1 MAPFGGSQVAEFPLS
16 RFGTRID
23 WVRRMNVNSITS
35 QSLLSSISSGS
46 SIAPAQSASVSTA
59 DGADLSGLAQF
70 FSALKQLSVSNPSQ
84 FKQITAQIS
93 QQLNA
98 AAQSATDPNEAQ
110 QLTAVANRF
119 QQASQTGDFSSLLPQ
134 QQSGA
139 DASTSASGS
148 TQGHHGH
155 HHHHG
160 GYSQASSGTETNTQ
174 DALASI
180 LANAAP
186 QVQSALNTGTTLTS

>member
-1 MAPFGGSQVAEFPLS
+1 
-16 RFGTRID
+16 
-23 WVRRMNVNSITS
+23 VNSITS
-35 QSLLSSISSGS
+35 LSLLSSISQGS
-46 SIAPAQSASVSTA
+46 STAPVQSASVSTA
-59 DGADLSGLAQF
+59 DGADLSGPAQF

-110 QLTAVANRF
+110 QLTALASRF

-139 DASTSASGS
+139 DASTSANGS
-148 TQGHHGH
+148 AQGHHGRH
-155 HHHHG
+155 HHHHD
-160 GYSQASSGTETNTQ
+160 GYSQASSGSGENTQ
-174 DALASI
+174 DTVASI

-186 QVQSALNTGTTLTS
+186 QVQSALNTVATVSS

>member
-1 MAPFGGSQVAEFPLS
+1 
-16 RFGTRID
+16 
-23 WVRRMNVNSITS
+23 MNVNSITS
-35 QSLLSSISSGS
+35 QSLLSSISQSS
-46 SIAPAQSASVSTA
+46 SIAPAQSASVSTT
-59 DGADLSGLAQF
+59 DGADLSGPAQF
-70 FSALKQLSVSNPSQ
+70 FSALQQLSVSNPSQ

-110 QLTAVANRF
+110 QLRAVASRF
-119 QQASQTGDFSSLLPQ
+119 QQASQTGDFSSLQTQPP
-134 QQSGA
+134 SGA

-148 TQGHHGH
+148 AQGHLGHH

-160 GYSQASSGTETNTQ
+160 GYSQASPTGDTTQ
-174 DALASI
+174 DTVASI

-186 QVQSALNTGTTLTS
+186 QVQSALNTGATVSS